1 MRRAYPG
8 RCSANRRRRHAAR
21 TVGTVSEQDAL
32 PETSAAEEGEQPD
45 TGTAPHDNPVPEAY
59 AAFMRTGWGDR
70 ELDLPPHPVASWT
83 PERRERLAKLFSR
96 ERLLVP
102 AGGFQVRAKGTH
114 YRLPPHTPPTHLSG
128 KRTSH
133 AVLVIHDG
141 G

>member
-70 ELDLPPHPVASWT
+70 GVDLPPPPGASWT
-83 PERRERLAKLFSR
+83 PERRERLPQPVSR
-96 ERLLVP
+96 GAPARP
-102 AGGFQVRAKGTH
+102 AGGVQGGGG
-114 YRLPPHTPPTHLSG
+114 HTRP
-128 KRTSH
+128 
-133 AVLVIHDG
+133 
-141 G
+141 